1 MIEERVTV
9 TASDGEF
16 AQVSTQRVSTC
27 GACGARGA
35 CGTSALAKVLGSRRT
50 SVRVLNPIGARPG
63 DEVIIGLQ
71 ESALTRASFA
81 FYMVPLLSLILFAI
95 LGKWLAG
102 ALQFGPT
109 ESGAILGGLFGLAA
123 GMVWLR
129 GYAGRISQDHRHQ
142 AVILRR
148 TNAVSIIHRSLT

>member
-9 TASDGEF
+9 TASDGTF
-16 AQVSTQRVSTC
+16 AQVSTQRVSSC
-27 GACGARGA
+27 GSCAARGA
-35 CGTSALAKVLGSRRT
+35 CGTSALARLLGSRRT

-63 DEVIIGLQ
+63 DEVVIGLQ
-71 ESALTRASFA
+71 ESVLTRTSFA
-81 FYMVPLLSLILFAI
+81 FYMIPLLSLILFAI

-102 ALQFGPT
+102 ELQFDST
-109 ESGAILGGLFGLAA
+109 EPGAILGGLFGLAA

-129 GYAGRISQDHRHQ
+129 GYAGRISRDRQHQ

-148 TNAVSIIHRSLT
+148 TNEISISHRSST